1 MLGDRIGLSGLIES
15 AAIATVD
22 SLGAF
27 LAARLAACLA
37 VARLAGPLAALS
49 LAPERA
55 WWRGCRLGPS
65 GA

>member
-15 AAIATVD
+15 AAIATVA
-22 SLGAF
+22 SLGAL

-37 VARLAGPLAALS
+37 VARLAGPLAAPS

-55 WWRGCRLGPS
+55 WWRGCRLGLS
-65 GA
+65 WA